1 MFYIYIIHIYTYIYG
16 CNLANIHTYISTYR
30 QTDRKTLCAEN
41 LTQGLSMSGKY
52 SIIQIYLQF
61 TKIQYDMRLAEST
74 K

>member
-61 TKIQYDMRLAEST
+61 TEIQYDMRLAEST